1 MPFTLP
7 QTIATREYVR
17 EKLRIKFGFGGL
29 GGLFWAKGAA
39 CAYQIPGKVAPSL
52 GSLLSSRASENRR
65 ILGTSHG
72 AKTMENPAYQVKLL
86 RHRQSSEA
94 EKSKKFFN
102 FFFVLLFFDFFFS
115 WIKGA
120 PFSAF

>member
-1 MPFTLP
+1 MPFTFP
-7 QTIATREYVR
+7 RTIATREYVR

-39 CAYQIPGKVAPSL
+39 CAYQKPGKVAPSL
-52 GSLLSSRASENRR
+52 SSLLSSRASENRR

-72 AKTMENPAYQVKLL
+72 AKTMENPAYQVKLS

-94 EKSKKFFN
+94 VKSRKFFI
-102 FFFVLLFFDFFFS
+102 FF
-115 WIKGA
+115 
-120 PFSAF
+120 